1 MRLVQHWYAPSVAF
15 HQLLSETGCQAALSV
30 SFLRQLLVVSL
41 LSVLSLTALGA
52 DCQAVLPGCTARV
65 LSTGALHQLLLE
77 AKCQAAVSVNSE
89 RLDRQLSGKPLQRRD
104 SSW

>member
-1 MRLVQHWYAPSVAF
+1 MLSVIALSDTLTACFQRQLSVAA
-15 HQLLSETGCQAALSV
+15 LGNLS
-30 SFLRQLLVVSL
+30 
-41 LSVLSLTALGA
+41 ALGA
-52 DCQAVLPGCTARV
+52 DCQVELPGCTARL